1 MYILSFVERKSI
13 PIVCVNNVSV
23 NCFIRAI
30 IIRQTVKLFNII
42 YDLFHKFIIMVNAF
56 ILYLFWLQNTCD
68 LFFSIY
74 D

>member
-1 MYILSFVERKSI
+1 MLPVSTMYILSFVERKSI

-56 ILYLFWLQNTCD
+56 IFIFILTTKHM
-68 LFFSIY
+68 
-74 D
+74 